1 MNDRHRAASTSIRLT
16 RRLLQFVP
24 KPLRKTKLPLLK
36 INSLATRNGR
46 LSHDTAQGF
55 LVLGAQESLQ
65 GRLGTL
71 ASPADDVR
79 RH

>member
-24 KPLRKTKLPLLK
+24 KPLRKTLLK